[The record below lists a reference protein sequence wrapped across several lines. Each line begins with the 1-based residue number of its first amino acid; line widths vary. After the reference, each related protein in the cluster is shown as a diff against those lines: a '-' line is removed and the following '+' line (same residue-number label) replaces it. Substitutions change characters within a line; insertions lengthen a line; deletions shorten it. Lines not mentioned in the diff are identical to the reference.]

1 MRISAVLAAGAA
13 LMFATAAGA
22 TPREEADDR
31 LTEALLGVQFSGT
44 SENVVTEDASGQP
57 FMVTNPGNAGAV
69 VVGCERRCQ
78 GIAITLRAAGL
89 PDVRARTNTQRL
101 VLEIP
106 ATHVRSLSNYE
117 LDIDV
122 ECGGADCVRHWVMTL
137 RGVPASA
144 QSRGLPR
151 PITEAEWNGAGETL
165 PLSQITWQSTP
176 TADDLRFF
184 YPVREWRAGQA
195 GEARLQCLIGDGG
208 ALRCRA
214 VGQSAFNDAAL
225 KLATRLRAPTADASG
240 QSLANR
246 RIVVPIRFEPQS

>member
-1 MRISAVLAAGAA
+1 MRVLTVLAAGAA
-13 LMFATAAGA
+13 LIFATAAAA

-31 LTEALLGVQFSGT
+31 LAEALLGIQFNGT
-44 SENVVTEDASGQP
+44 SENVVTEGASGQP
-57 FMVTNPGNAGAV
+57 FMVTNPGNASAV

-89 PDVRARTNTQRL
+89 PDLRARTDAQRL

-106 ATHVRSLSNYE
+106 ATHARSLSNYE

-122 ECGGADCVRHWVMTL
+122 ECGGANCVRHWVMTL

-151 PITEAEWNGAGETL
+151 PITEAEWNGAGEIV

-176 TADDLRFF
+176 TAEDLRFF
-184 YPVREWRAGQA
+184 YPVRQWRASEA
-195 GEARLQCLIGDGG
+195 GEARLQCLIGNGG

-214 VGQSAFNDAAL
+214 VGQSAFNDAAV
-225 KLATRLRAPTADASG
+225 KLATRLRAPETDASG
-240 QSLANR
+240 QPLLNR

>member
-1 MRISAVLAAGAA
+1 MRILAVLAAGAA
-13 LMFATAAGA
+13 LMFATSAAA

-31 LTEALLGVQFSGT
+31 LTEALFGTQFSGLA
-44 SENVVTEDASGQP
+44 ENVVAEDVSGQP

-69 VVGCERRCQ
+69 VVGCELRCQ
-78 GIAITLRAAGL
+78 GIQITLRAAGL
-89 PDVRARTNTQRL
+89 PDVTARTREQRL

-106 ATHVRSLSNYE
+106 ATHVRTLSNYE

-122 ECGGADCVRHWVMTL
+122 DCGGANCVRHWVLTR
-137 RGVPASA
+137 RGVPASS

-151 PITEAEWNGAGETL
+151 PITEAEWNGAGETV

-184 YPVREWRAGQA
+184 YPVAQWRASQA
-195 GEARLQCLIGDGG
+195 GEARLQCLIGNGG

-214 VGQSAFNDAAL
+214 VGQSAFNDAAI
-225 KLATRLRAPTADASG
+225 KLATRLRAPANDASG
-240 QSLANR
+240 QPLTNR
-246 RIVVPIRFEPQS
+246 RVVVPIRFQPQS